1 MSVCSACVSISE
13 LILRFLGFPVILR
26 DGVISEDGGLRL
38 IAVMSASGRGF
49 AMGFYHGVNDG
60 EAVSY
65 MPLSGREFEELRK
78 RALKLL
84 EEREKLE
91 EEKVP
96 EKVLEFLRRNRNYAY
111 EASELAEAIGRVS
124 VDPYALL
131 CVLLT
136 IPMFAREVEVLYV
149 DGRFYVRWR
158 M

>member
-1 MSVCSACVSISE
+1 M
-13 LILRFLGFPVILR
+13 
-26 DGVISEDGGLRL
+26 